1 MLKFKKGNNTIDIE
15 YTIGDTLAFN
25 ISSENGLPEGAELRL
40 QVSPS
45 GNDNDIIIEKV
56 FNVSEDGVF
65 KITIEEGKLAVLNA
79 GRSYQYRFTFFDI
92 EGNITTTTSGN
103 LIVKWGA

>member
-1 MLKFKKGNNTIDIE
+1 MLKFKKGNNTLDIE
-15 YTIGDTLAFN
+15 YTIGDTLIFN
-25 ISSENGLPEGAELRL
+25 ILSENGFPEGAELRL

-56 FNVSEDGVF
+56 FDLSEDGVF
-65 KITIEEGKLAVLNA
+65 EITIEASKIATLNA

-92 EGNITTTTSGN
+92 EGHITTTTSGN